1 MWQSRIERFGALFEA
16 GVLGF
21 GLLWALWAVALG

>member
-1 MWQSRIERFGALFEA
+1 MWQARIERFGALFEA

-21 GLLWALWAVALG
+21 CLLWALWAVALA

>member
-1 MWQSRIERFGALFEA
+1 MWQVRIERFGVLFEA

-21 GLLWALWAVALG
+21 GLLWVLWALAA

>member
-1 MWQSRIERFGALFEA
+1 MWQAKIERFGVLFEA

-21 GLLWALWAVALG
+21 GLLWALWILVLA